1 MQALLKGDEQTA
13 KKFALPDIVDA
24 HSVKAKEYKCEDRT
38 YVHSSCSRQH
48 FGDAGVKDML
58 DDLTQGKITRVR
70 LELVC
75 CAVIFE
81 VVALMYDA
89 FGAVKLQS
97 V

>member
-1 MQALLKGDEQTA
+1 MRAFLEGDEQTA
-13 KKFALPDIVDA
+13 KKFALPTIVA
-24 HSVKAKEYKCEDRT
+24 HSMKAVKEYESEDVNFV
-38 YVHSSCSRQH
+38 YIYGHI
-48 FGDAGVKDML
+48 GDAGVKDML

>member
-1 MQALLKGDEQTA
+1 MRAFLEGDEQTA

-24 HSVKAKEYKCEDRT
+24 HSMKAVKEYECENDSVVR
-38 YVHSSCSRQH
+38 YRQPI
-48 FGDAGVKDML
+48 GDAGVKDML

-70 LELVC
+70 LGLVC